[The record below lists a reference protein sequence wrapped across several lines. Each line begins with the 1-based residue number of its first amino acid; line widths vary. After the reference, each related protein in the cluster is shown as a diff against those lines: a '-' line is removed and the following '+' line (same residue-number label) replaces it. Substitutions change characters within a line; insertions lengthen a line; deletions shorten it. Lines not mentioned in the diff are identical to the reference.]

1 MIKKTI
7 VAVALAAGAA
17 LALAPN
23 AGADIDPTQWND
35 QTANFVPY
43 NDPAALDAA
52 KNGKL
57 LIISPHGTSRTIA
70 CKGDIA
76 TGLYECAQDDD
87 FGGIWLKPMDTPLGK
102 AWSSLG

>member
-23 AGADIDPTQWND
+23 AGADIDPTQFND
-35 QTANFVPY
+35 HTADFVPY
-43 NDPAALDAA
+43 NDPAALDAQ

-57 LIISPHGTSRTIA
+57 LIISPYGTSHAIA
-70 CKGDIA
+70 CKGDLA
-76 TGLYECAQDDD
+76 SGLYDCAQDDE

-102 AWSSLG
+102 AWTSM